1 MNVLVSAILAMSGG
15 QLQGN
20 PAALGSVSNL
30 APLKAGLNSQKTGE
44 IVLGKLG
51 QATLQCDIYAKPD
64 IGSRV
69 YYTVKVQDYLVVDT
83 AKEPGWVKV
92 LLQNNTYGFV
102 QADSVK
108 VMEYRVTTS
117 KKAQDAKLANAVGL
131 ARAAELALR
140 KIGPVSDDDLDSG
153 IFVQRTFAEIGVK
166 LSADPE
172 KQSKVGKAIAKLEK
186 LQKGD
191 RLYFWVEEAEKIGE
205 VGIYYGDG
213 HFIYLNEVSG
223 EVETQYLGEQKWLK
237 RLVAARR

>member
-1 MNVLVSAILAMSGG
+1 MSGG